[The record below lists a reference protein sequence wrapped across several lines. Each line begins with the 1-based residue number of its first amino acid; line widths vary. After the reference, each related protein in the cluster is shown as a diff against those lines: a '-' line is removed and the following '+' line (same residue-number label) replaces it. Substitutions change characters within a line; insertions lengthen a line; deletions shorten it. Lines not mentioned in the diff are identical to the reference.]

1 MGSDYVSSDGEKNK
15 DSEEPS
21 DEESDSDEFE
31 NEILQSEGHSE
42 MDNFELNDATKEANN
57 TGE

>member
-1 MGSDYVSSDGEKNK
+1 MIFCFTKEKNK